1 MVLGVSS
8 IALLGTCISLLFDN
22 PAGLKCAC
30 WIYVPGVL
38 FLLGLY
44 TVRFLLHPFREHE
57 VRLVD
62 RTEAEALF
70 EAGKYVLQK
79 QHGRHRDA
87 ESRKA
92 LLTLIE
98 SRRAEGAG
106 TWTEYRVLP
115 VEQAAVS
122 LLPVDDLVARAYAR
136 LDDLK
141 EYDEK
146 RSDAEKDYFEKR
158 EKRLRKSIE
167 AVNKL
172 SSKDKNKKVKK
183 TVAALRAELKMLL
196 ETLADYDKNW
206 AIGSEILRALLIVV
220 SFTVPILLLMGIAP
234 ALIPP
239 MDPLGFVNWAML
251 GTAGSLTAVLRKLYL
266 GNKVEVGDTEGKNEL
281 YQAIKGAILGFVS
294 AILLYAMLW
303 GGLVQNGAIVPDVT
317 SGTLVNINLSVFW
330 AVMTGFAFEHFFDRV
345 QRDQIWTSN

>member
-1 MVLGVSS
+1 M
-8 IALLGTCISLLFDN
+8 
-22 PAGLKCAC
+22 
-30 WIYVPGVL
+30 
-38 FLLGLY
+38 
-44 TVRFLLHPFREHE
+44 
-57 VRLVD
+57 
-62 RTEAEALF
+62 F
-70 EAGKYVLQK
+70 EAGEYLLQK
-79 QHGRHRDA
+79 QNGRPSDA

-92 LLTLIE
+92 LLALIN
-98 SRRAEGAG
+98 SRRAEGVG

-122 LLPVDDLVARAYAR
+122 LLPVNDLVARAYAR

-146 RSDAEKDYFEKR
+146 RSDAEKDYFSNR
-158 EKRLRKSIE
+158 EKRLRKSIA

-172 SSKDKNKKVKK
+172 SSTDNKKKKVKR
-183 TVAALRAELKMLL
+183 TIAVLRAELKMLL

-220 SFTVPILLLMGIAP
+220 AFTVPILLLMGIAP

-239 MDPLGFVNWAML
+239 ADPLGFANWAML

-294 AILLYAMLW
+294 AVLLYAMLW
-303 GGLVQNGAIVPDVT
+303 GRLVQNGAIVPDVT
-317 SGTLVNINLSVFW
+317 SGTTMNIYLSVFW
-330 AVMTGFAFEHFFDRV
+330 AVMTGFTFEHFFDKA
-345 QRDQIWTSN
+345 QRDQVWTSS

>member
-1 MVLGVSS
+1 M
-8 IALLGTCISLLFDN
+8 
-22 PAGLKCAC
+22 CAC
-30 WIYVPGVL
+30 WIYIPGVL

-70 EAGKYVLQK
+70 EAGEYLLQK
-79 QHGRHRDA
+79 QKGQPSDA
-87 ESRKA
+87 ENRKA
-92 LLTLIE
+92 LLALIK
-98 SRRAEGAG
+98 SRRAEGVS
-106 TWTEYRVLP
+106 TWTEYKVLP

-122 LLPVDDLVARAYAR
+122 LLPVVDLVARAYAR

-146 RSDAEKDYFEKR
+146 RSDAEKDYFSNR
-158 EKRLRKSIE
+158 ENRLRESIT

-172 SSKDKNKKVKK
+172 SSTANEKKVKR
-183 TVAALRAELKMLL
+183 TIAALRAELKMLL

-220 SFTVPILLLMGIAP
+220 AFTVPILLLMGIAP

-239 MDPLGFVNWAML
+239 SDPLGFANWAML

-294 AILLYAMLW
+294 AVLLYAMLW
-303 GGLVQNGAIVPDVT
+303 GGLVQKGAIVPDVT
-317 SGTLVNINLSVFW
+317 SETTMNIYLSVFW
-330 AVMTGFAFEHFFDRV
+330 AVMTGFTFEHFFDKA
-345 QRDQIWTSN
+345 QRDQVLASS